1 MSSPD
6 EGARVLIVDDHPVF
20 RLGLSRV
27 LAGEAGIGGCAEAS
41 DTLEALVLLEGAA
54 RAPDLLVVD
63 VVLDGPCGIELVRR
77 VRTRWP
83 ELPILV
89 CSMHDE
95 ELYGE
100 RSLAAGAHGYVDKK
114 EPLEELLTAVRTVM
128 AGGRYLSPRLWRR
141 LASRPAGGD
150 DATIASVARLSDREL
165 EIYSLIGRG
174 LSTRQI
180 AERLELSIKTVESY
194 RAKIK
199 GKLGLGS
206 SDALARSAVAWFL
219 GVG

>member
-1 MSSPD
+1 
-6 EGARVLIVDDHPVF
+6 VLIVDDHPLF

-27 LAGEAGIGGCAEAS
+27 LAGEAGIRDCAEAS
-41 DTLEALVLLEGAA
+41 GTLEALALLESGGP
-54 RAPDLLVVD
+54 APDLLVVD
-63 VVLDGPCGIELVRR
+63 VVLDGPCGLELVRR
-77 VRTRWP
+77 TRCRRP

-114 EPLEELLTAVRTVM
+114 EPVEELLTAVHTVM
-128 AGGRYLSPRLWRR
+128 AGERYLSPRLRGR
-141 LASRPAGGD
+141 SDPVDGPG
-150 DATIASVARLSDREL
+150 IAPLARLSDREL

-174 LSTRQI
+174 FSTRKI

-194 RAKIK
+194 REKIK
-199 GKLGLGS
+199 SKLDLEGTE
-206 SDALARSAVAWFL
+206 ALARSAVAWFL
-219 GVG
+219 AVG